1 MYIIDRYIYIYS
13 ETNTHTYIRESE
25 NGSNT
30 KAHYKLHS
38 KATVTKK
45 KKKKKKE
52 KVGVASFNND
62 PKNYCIFF
70 FCVYFY
76 SNMPFKIL
84 SYTRVL
90 ELQAI

>member
-1 MYIIDRYIYIYS
+1 MYIIDIYIYIHIYL

-45 KKKKKKE
+45 KKE

-70 FCVYFY
+70 FFCVYFY

-84 SYTRVL
+84 SYTRAL